1 MKQLITL
8 FTLLLFVAMSPGAF
22 AHGDEDH
29 GQGTVASG
37 HAGQSAAPHL
47 EAVTE
52 DFELVGR
59 FQPNELAIFV
69 SRFETNEP
77 VLDGKLDAELN
88 GVKAAAKFR
97 QAQGD
102 FVIDDRTFLQA
113 LAKPGTHAIVF
124 TVAAANESDLL
135 EGTLKVQPNAAAD
148 NHSHFPWA
156 WVGGGVAAVLVM
168 AALAIGLR
176 RSTSTK
182 GK

>member
-1 MKQLITL
+1 MKQLIT
-8 FTLLLFVAMSPGAF
+8 FLLFLAF
-22 AHGDEDH
+22 TSAALAHGDEDH
-29 GQGTVASG
+29 GQGAAKSG
-37 HAGQSAAPHL
+37 HATHDAEPHI

-52 DFELVGR
+52 GFELVGR

-77 VLDGKLDAELN
+77 VLDGKLEAELN
-88 GVKAAAKFR
+88 GVKATAKFR

-102 FVIDDRTFLQA
+102 YVIDDRAFLQA
-113 LAKPGTHAIVF
+113 LAQPGTHAIVF

-135 EGTLKVQPNAAAD
+135 EGTLKVQPNAAAG

-156 WVGGGVAAVLVM
+156 WVGGGAAAVLVL
-168 AALAIGLR
+168 AALAVRLH